1 MNPIRAIFTLE
12 PVRIDWRGTPLDI
25 RRPSA
30 LDIIEALEVSKSHP
44 ERMYAWFSF
53 RHLEHEGK
61 PVFESI
67 EDALAADGNAIIEL
81 GREVERL
88 YGEGRD

>member
-1 MNPIRAIFTLE
+1 MNDIRAMFTLAPMPYE
-12 PVRIDWRGTPLDI
+12 FRGAQLSL

-30 LDIIEALEVSKSHP
+30 LDIIEALEVSKSQP
-44 ERMYAWFSF
+44 ERMYAWFVF
-53 RHLEHEGK
+53 RHLEHAGK

-67 EDALAADGNAIIEL
+67 EDALAADGGAIIEL

>member
-12 PVRIDWRGTPLDI
+12 PVRIDWRGTPIDI

-30 LDIIEALEVSKSHP
+30 LDIIEALEVSKSNP

-53 RHLEHEGK
+53 RHLEHSGK

>member
-1 MNPIRAIFTLE
+1 MNPIRSIFTLE

-30 LDIIEALEVSKSHP
+30 LDIIEALEVSKSNP

-53 RHLEHEGK
+53 RHLEHAGK

-67 EDALAADGNAIIEL
+67 EDALAADGGAIIEL